1 VAAALVDKLTVA
13 PVDLVEVDLVATDVV
28 TEQDQVR
35 LRLLALQTQEAVV
48 VEAAMAHSRQLAV
61 LEL

>member
-1 VAAALVDKLTVA
+1 M
-13 PVDLVEVDLVATDVV
+13 DVV
-28 TEQDQVR
+28 MEQDQLR